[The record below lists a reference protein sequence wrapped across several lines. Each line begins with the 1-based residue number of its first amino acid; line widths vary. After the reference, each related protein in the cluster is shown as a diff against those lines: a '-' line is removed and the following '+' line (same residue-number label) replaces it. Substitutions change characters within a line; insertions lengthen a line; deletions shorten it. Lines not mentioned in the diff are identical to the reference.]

1 MPPTFFLVAG
11 LMLLALIGP
20 LLAAGLLIASL
31 VPATRDAARPV
42 LRWGLIGAVAGL
54 AVGALLSLAADYS
67 TSRTMLEGMIIGGC
81 TGFTIAVIA
90 RAIRSFARFAATE
103 PEAR

>member
-11 LMLLALIGP
+11 LVLLALIGP
-20 LLAAGLLIASL
+20 VLAAGLLIASL
-31 VPATRDAARPV
+31 VPATRDVARPA
-42 LRWGLIGAVAGL
+42 LRWGCAGAVAGL
-54 AVGALLSLAADYS
+54 ALGALLSLAAEYS
-67 TSRTMLEGMIIGGC
+67 TSRTMLEGMIIGSC
-81 TGFTIAVIA
+81 IGFTIAVIA